1 MNWLYLTVLSK
12 IPIIFTFK
20 KVRCSDLAEYNTT
33 VSLWCCI
40 EGYINY
46 ACTAVPCSCIISMP
60 ENDACSLLYLY
71 AVMVMGRQVWLSLI
85 PQLCLA
91 PLTWDHLVS
100 LCPSP
105 DSCSAAFSSTTS
117 LLCPERLTNWLPFF
131 TFMIDGQQMC
141 WSIYFCHC
149 SIRKFV
155 LRSM

>member
-33 VSLWCCI
+33 VSQWCCI

-105 DSCSAAFSSTTS
+105 DSCSAAFPLQHHLPSLSRETDKLTSFLYFYDRWPTNVLKHLFLS
-117 LLCPERLTNWLPFF
+117 LLN
-131 TFMIDGQQMC
+131 
-141 WSIYFCHC
+141 
-149 SIRKFV
+149 
-155 LRSM
+155 